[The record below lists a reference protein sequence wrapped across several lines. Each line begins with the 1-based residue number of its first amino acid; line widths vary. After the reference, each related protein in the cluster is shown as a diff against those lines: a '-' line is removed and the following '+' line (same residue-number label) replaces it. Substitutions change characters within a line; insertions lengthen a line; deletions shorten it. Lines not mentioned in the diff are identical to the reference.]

1 MALQAPSLLA
11 LLEQAAAGI
20 VLAFPDGHAAL
31 NPAARELLGL
41 PSEAPTGTLPRPAL
55 AGEAL
60 GGASVAGALAD
71 WDGGGRRR
79 TLLLSWAPL
88 REGERIVAALG
99 VIQDASGRDGA
110 DASSRPTLRMSD
122 EFYAVIAHQLR
133 TPLTPILGWARM
145 LLQQRPDDPV
155 LRRAADVIERN
166 VRLEVR
172 LVDDMLDVT
181 RIQRGT
187 LDLTMRRLD
196 LRDLCRSAVE
206 EQRRCLEGRTLAL
219 DLNLPDRPLGVDGD
233 TARLTQIVNTLIAN
247 AVRFTPDGGRITVAA
262 GRDGGH
268 VVCSIVDTGE
278 GIDPPLLGHLF
289 DFSPQAR
296 HGAARASGGLGVSLA
311 IARYIAERHGGSL
324 SAQSDGLG
332 CGARFVLSL
341 PAAPTS

>member
-1 MALQAPSLLA
+1 MRGMALQAPSLLA
-11 LLEQAAAGI
+11 LREQAAAGI

-41 PSEAPTGTLPRPAL
+41 PSEAPTVTLPRPAL
-55 AGEAL
+55 AVEAL
-60 GGASVAGALAD
+60 GGATVAGAVAE

-88 REGERIVAALG
+88 REGERIVGALG

-110 DASSRPTLRMSD
+110 EAPARPTPRMSD
-122 EFYAVIAHQLR
+122 EFCAVLALQPR

-187 LDLTMRRLD
+187 LELTMRRLD
-196 LRDLCRSAVE
+196 VRDLCRSAVE
-206 EQRRCLEGRTLAL
+206 EQRRWLEGRTLAL
-219 DLNLPDRPLGVDGD
+219 DLNLPDRPLRVDGD
-233 TARLTQIVNTLIAN
+233 AARLAPIAN
-247 AVRFTPDGGRITVAA
+247 TGIGTAVRFTPDGGRVTVAA
-262 GRDGGH
+262 GREGGH
-268 VVCSIVDTGE
+268 VVCSVVDTGE
-278 GIDPPLLGHLF
+278 GIDPAVLAHLF
-289 DFSPQAR
+289 DFSLQAR

-324 SAQSDGLG
+324 TAQ
-332 CGARFVLSL
+332 
-341 PAAPTS
+341 